1 MEEKAK
7 EKNKGGALI
16 PVTAEDIRKAEEES
30 ARNKA
35 DAKKIAADVKRI
47 EEKAEAD
54 KSIAQS
60 IAEKVE
66 QMSLF

>member
-1 MEEKAK
+1 M
-7 EKNKGGALI
+7 
-16 PVTAEDIRKAEEES
+16 RRAEEES

-35 DAKKIAADVKRI
+35 DAKKIAAAVKRI

-54 KSIAQS
+54 KSLAQT
-60 IAEKVE
+60 ITEKVE